1 LYDSAG
7 APGNALLD
15 AQVAAVAFSSLR
27 SHQQRGAMNT
37 EGTKEAAEAVLR
49 ELPSVIGAFVR
60 EDINGHPR
68 EVHLLVRAG
77 PNARHLA
84 YDVRDLLEERL
95 GVPIDQRVIS
105 IAQLAEGRR
114 PGPELASA
122 AGMNADSAVT
132 PVASA
137 TPTGPA
143 TLTGPATPMGPA
155 TSSASA
161 VHADSG
167 PAVAAAQG
175 PGSTA
180 PVAAAQP
187 AAAVPEV
194 ESAGPAADLAPEL
207 EPRVR
212 FAAISIEAMDNRVR
226 ARVSLDFNG
235 EERIGEALGLD
246 TEPARLRTAAAATL
260 IAVDSTCVG
269 RSRFE
274 VEHVAVETAFGREYV
289 LVSVL
294 ASSPYLGRR
303 PIPLAGAHPV
313 DMDAE
318 SAAALA
324 ALKAVN
330 RTLSLVLRLPESRG
344 PRARPTSRRS

>member
-1 LYDSAG
+1 
-7 APGNALLD
+7 
-15 AQVAAVAFSSLR
+15 
-27 SHQQRGAMNT
+27 MNT
-37 EGTKEAAEAVLR
+37 EGTKDAAEAVLL

-77 PNARHLA
+77 PNPRHLA

-122 AGMNADSAVT
+122 AGMNAGSAPPDT
-132 PVASA
+132 PAVSA
-137 TPTGPA
+137 TGSA
-143 TLTGPATPMGPA
+143 A
-155 TSSASA
+155 TS
-161 VHADSG
+161 G
-167 PAVAAAQG
+167 VAGA
-175 PGSTA
+175 
-180 PVAAAQP
+180 P
-187 AAAVPEV
+187 AAADTATEPPA
-194 ESAGPAADLAPEL
+194 AGPESPRHALQAPSETEQSRQAPSERQQAQHAPDPPSEL

-212 FAAISIEAMDNRVR
+212 FASISIEAMDNRVR
-226 ARVSLDFNG
+226 ARVSLDFDG
-235 EERIGEALGLD
+235 EERTGEALGLD
-246 TEPARLRTAAAATL
+246 TEPARLRAAAAATL

-274 VEHVAVETAFGREYV
+274 VEHVTVETAFGREYV

-303 PIPLAGAHPV
+303 PIPLAGAHLV
-313 DMDAE
+313 DTDAE

-324 ALKAVN
+324 ALKAIN
-330 RTLSLVLRLPESRG
+330 RTLSLVLRLPESPG
-344 PRARPTSRRS
+344 PRNRPTSRRS